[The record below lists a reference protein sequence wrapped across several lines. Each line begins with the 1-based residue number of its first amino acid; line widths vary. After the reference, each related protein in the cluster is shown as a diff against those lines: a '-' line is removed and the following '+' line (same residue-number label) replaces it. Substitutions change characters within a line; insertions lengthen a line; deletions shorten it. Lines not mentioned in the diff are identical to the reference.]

1 MPESILDKTSTTT
14 DALLGLSSP
23 FCSFAAALAWVAVAA
38 LAVPCFKA
46 LTPRPFIIA
55 AITYWRI
62 LIQMIKIVIKY
73 LYLLFLII

>member
-1 MPESILDKTSTTT
+1 MLYWDF
-14 DALLGLSSP
+14 LHL

-55 AITYWRI
+55 AIT
-62 LIQMIKIVIKY
+62 
-73 LYLLFLII
+73 